1 MNLGTIALLY
11 LVVIIGVYI
20 GLVWLVDFSRT
31 TAAII
36 ASTIGLI
43 VIIFGAQRELENKF
57 EFVKFGTLSF
67 VAAFIFVA
75 SFSVAFAKRAIP
87 YKCLESGSGM
97 MTNNVTL

>member
-1 MNLGTIALLY
+1 MNLGTVALIY
-11 LVVIIGVYI
+11 LVSVVVVYV
-20 GLVWLVDFSRT
+20 GLVWLVDFTRT

-43 VIIFGAQRELENKF
+43 VVIFGAQRELENKF

-67 VAAFIFVA
+67 VAAFVFMA

-87 YKCLESGSGM
+87 YKCLPLGSGM
-97 MTNNVTL
+97 MPSSATL